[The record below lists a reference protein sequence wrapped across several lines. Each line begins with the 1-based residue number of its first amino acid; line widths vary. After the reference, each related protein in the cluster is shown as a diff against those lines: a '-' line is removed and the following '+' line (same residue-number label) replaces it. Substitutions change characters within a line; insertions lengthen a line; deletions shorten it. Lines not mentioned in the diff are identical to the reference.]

1 VRDGRLDGVRIIG
14 NGIRGVFDVSIA
26 VYAGFAFSGG
36 TASGIEVSDVHI
48 AENQITTA
56 GTPSIH
62 VWVVS
67 GTTVFEPG
75 GLVEDN
81 VLRNLSIVG
90 NETSGVACTA
100 GIQLQAGQNEIGG
113 ETVRGNRLEG
123 ASLVDNS
130 VAQCGRVSPCSAPWR
145 PRVAASSSTTSSGRF
160 SCSAIASRRAR

>member
-1 VRDGRLDGVRIIG
+1 MRDGRLDGVRIIG

-145 PRVAASSSTTSSGRF
+145 PRVAASSSFPMTMG
-160 SCSAIASRRAR
+160 RRACGGC